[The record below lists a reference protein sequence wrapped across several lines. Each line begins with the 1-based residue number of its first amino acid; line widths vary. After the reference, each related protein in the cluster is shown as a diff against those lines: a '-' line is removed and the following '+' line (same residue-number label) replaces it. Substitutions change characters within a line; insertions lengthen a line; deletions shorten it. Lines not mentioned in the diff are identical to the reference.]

1 MKKIYNNPTLK
12 VVRIN
17 NNVIATSTF
26 SMSYNV
32 TSSDINDIGAPGQR
46 NLFDEWNEGF

>member
-1 MKKIYNNPTLK
+1 MKKIYNNPTFE

-26 SMSYNV
+26 SMNYEVES
-32 TSSDINDIGAPGQR
+32 TDINDIGAPGMR
-46 NLFDEWNEGF
+46 GVFDWDAGY